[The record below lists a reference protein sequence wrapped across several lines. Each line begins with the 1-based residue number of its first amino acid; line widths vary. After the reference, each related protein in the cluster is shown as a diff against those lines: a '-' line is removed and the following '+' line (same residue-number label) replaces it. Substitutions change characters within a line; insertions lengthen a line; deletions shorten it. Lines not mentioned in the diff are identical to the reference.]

1 MPNDHQKYEP
11 KRFSSLNPFR
21 DIRNWTRVLFVED
34 LGSPVRPLAVLETD
48 HDLQKEVQ
56 NLLCDVHEEAL
67 LPIIT
72 NEEWQQMP
80 VPERRLHL
88 ALQKLMGVNK
98 RLASLLTVSALETA
112 RVNSLLLWL
121 TAIIIFQTFAVIGL
135 TVVMLLRG
143 MT

>member
-1 MPNDHQKYEP
+1 MPNGHGHYQP

-21 DIRNWTRVLFVED
+21 DIRNWIRVPFAED
-34 LGSPVRPLAVLETD
+34 RGSPVRELAALETD

-67 LPIIT
+67 DPIIR

-80 VPERRLHL
+80 LPEKRLQL

-98 RLASLLTVSALETA
+98 RLASLLTVSALETS
-112 RVNSLLLWL
+112 RLNSLLLWL
-121 TAIIIFQTFAVIGL
+121 TVAIILQTFVVIGVTL
-135 TVVMLLRG
+135 FTLFR
-143 MT
+143 